1 MNATKRA
8 PLRIPRPIN
17 GLKAAAWLLKAGLSA
32 VMACWMETPA
42 ASETDELAS
51 DQISVRELMRLET
64 AQALQRMRAATA
76 GSASDTS
83 PLRMSSS
90 SGGQAPAAR
99 LVAIYGVGRK
109 LMAEVR
115 VDGQTLL
122 FMRGR
127 PEAVG
132 PGRAHAMRLLAISDR
147 CVEVAMQGRRESLC
161 AAPAGVDGN

>member
-1 MNATKRA
+1 
-8 PLRIPRPIN
+8 
-17 GLKAAAWLLKAGLSA
+17 
-32 VMACWMETPA
+32 MACWMETPA
-42 ASETDELAS
+42 AIEADELAS

-64 AQALQRMRAATA
+64 AQALQRLRAATA
-76 GSASDTS
+76 KSAPEAAQLRVSS
-83 PLRMSSS
+83 P
-90 SGGQAPAAR
+90 SGGHASAAR

-127 PEAVG
+127 PEAIG
-132 PGRAHAMRLLAISDR
+132 PGKAHAMRLLAISHR

-161 AAPAGVDGN
+161 AAPAGMGGN